1 MTFENLEIKP
11 MDLFRLVP
19 MVFLND
25 TTINFYI
32 RILAKYIVSSSK
44 SQDYHF
50 FNTYF
55 FSKLRTES
63 YGIGQSRDMPLAP
76 SNRPTIQQY
85 MDTIYNRLKSVV

>member
-1 MTFENLEIKP
+1 

-32 RILAKYIVSSSK
+32 RILAKYIVNNSK
-44 SQDYHF
+44 SQEYHF

-55 FSKLRTES
+55 FSKLRSEC
-63 YGIGQSRDMPLAP
+63 YGIG
-76 SNRPTIQQY
+76 
-85 MDTIYNRLKSVV
+85 